1 MFSKNTAFSLV
12 VILAALASAVS
23 EEVQKTSPR
32 RLKEPNKQNTCGIDC
47 SKDSDCT
54 EKCTSCKAIG
64 NEPKMKCRHP
74 ED

>member
-32 RLKEPNKQNTCGIDC
+32 RLKEPNKQNSCGIDC
-47 SKDSDCT
+47 TDDDVCT
-54 EKCTSCKAIG
+54 DKCTVCTAIG
-64 NEPKMKCRHP
+64 NGLKKCRQP